1 MLSREA
7 AWPELHIEEVPR
19 FAASSV
25 HAVCG
30 SSWRPRNH
38 CVLEAVD
45 VAVDLETAH
54 FSHAAICRVH
64 DCGAIRLSSGLV
76 AQRRYLAPCPI
87 CLHNEDNGDASH
99 SISSSNDG
107 IATIPSFV
115 QLLHKEDVEVW
126 PDRGGLLNGVAQG
139 NEYAT

>member
-7 AWPELHIEEVPR
+7 AWPGLHIEEVPR

-54 FSHAAICRVH
+54 FSHAAICHVH
-64 DCGAIRLSSGLV
+64 DCGATRFSSGPVARGGCLV
-76 AQRRYLAPCPI
+76 PCPI
-87 CLHNEDNGDASH
+87 CLHSEDSGDAFH
-99 SISSSNDG
+99 SVSSSNDG
-107 IATIPSFV
+107 IATIPSFS

-126 PDRGGLLNGVAQG
+126 PDRGGLLNDVAQG